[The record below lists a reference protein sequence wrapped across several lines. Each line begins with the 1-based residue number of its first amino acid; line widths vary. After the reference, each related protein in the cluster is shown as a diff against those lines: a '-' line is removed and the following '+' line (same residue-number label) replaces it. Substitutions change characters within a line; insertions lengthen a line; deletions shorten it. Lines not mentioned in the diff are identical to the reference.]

1 MAHGLRIPAAMK
13 IHRTNLLATILLA
26 LTGLLVVS
34 GCNTM
39 GGLGKDVEKAGEKL
53 QDAADR

>member
-1 MAHGLRIPAAMK
+1 MK
-13 IHRTNLLATILLA
+13 IHRTNLLATILLC
-26 LTGLLVVS
+26 LTGLLVIS